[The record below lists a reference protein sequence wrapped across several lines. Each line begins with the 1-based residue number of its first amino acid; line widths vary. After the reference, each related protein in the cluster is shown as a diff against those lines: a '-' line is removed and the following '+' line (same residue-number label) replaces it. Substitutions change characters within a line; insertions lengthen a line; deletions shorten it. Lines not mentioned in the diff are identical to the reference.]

1 MNKAEFEAF
10 NKERIAINRK
20 VAGLKKSVTTKALK
34 YLKEV
39 KGIDTKQEQ
48 ISLSFSVNEK
58 SIYGQGPI
66 ELEGRGYTLKVEKT
80 YKVPRS
86 YIFPNA

>member
-10 NKERIAINRK
+10 KKERIAINRK
-20 VAGLKKSVTTKALK
+20 VAGLKKSVKTKALK

-48 ISLSFSVNEK
+48 ILRSFSINEK
-58 SIYGQGPI
+58 SLYGQGPI
-66 ELEGRGYTLKVEKT
+66 ELVGRGYNLQVEKT
-80 YKVPRS
+80 YRIPRS
-86 YIFPNA
+86 YIFPNV